1 MNVLKYTE
9 LHWTLNGMES
19 VIKKNNSSVMV
30 QKSNIYKR
38 ECFSILYI
46 TVLLLLNSCN
56 QKKYLSPQPI
66 TVSLKPGIENNDTV
80 ISSPPSEMGLDSFY
94 KKYIDAWG
102 IPVVSSEK
110 VPDEALYSVQKK
122 VKQMVSMREDILEK
136 MIENKIRIA
145 IMAKDEVTTDMPEYR
160 NWNDPSQ
167 SEGID
172 WNTRGRGF
180 GATVELPV
188 SSCAEEN
195 ILCYDKSIDGYY
207 NEDIFIHEFAHS
219 IHGLGIRFIDKN
231 IDKELQQ
238 ALNKATAKGFWKNTY
253 AATNVDEYFAEGV
266 QDWFN
271 VNAKVIPGDG
281 IHNGI
286 STRAELKKYDP
297 TLYAIIK
304 RYFPEN
310 NRKISC
316 HQKN

>member
-1 MNVLKYTE
+1 
-9 LHWTLNGMES
+9 ME
-19 VIKKNNSSVMV
+19 KKLSF
-30 QKSNIYKR
+30 Y
-38 ECFSILYI
+38 ILYI
-46 TVLLLLNSCN
+46 TFVLFVTSCN
-56 QKKYLSPQPI
+56 QKRYSSSQPL
-66 TVSLKPGIENNDTV
+66 TVSLKSGIENNDTV

-94 KKYIDAWG
+94 QKYLDARG
-102 IPVVSSEK
+102 VAIVSSVK
-110 VPDEALYSVQKK
+110 VSDEALFSVQKK
-122 VKQMVSMREDILEK
+122 VKHMVSFREDILKK
-136 MIENKIRIA
+136 MIANKIRIA

-195 ILCYDKSIDGYY
+195 ILCFDKSIDGYY

-219 IHGLGIRFIDKN
+219 IHGLGIRFIDSN
-231 IDKELQQ
+231 IDNELQQ
-238 ALNKATAKGFWKNTY
+238 ALNKATANGLWKNTY
-253 AATNVDEYFAEGV
+253 AATNVEEYFAEGV

-281 IHNGI
+281 IHNEI

-304 RYFPEN
+304 RYFPES

-316 HQKN
+316 HEKID

>member
-1 MNVLKYTE
+1 
-9 LHWTLNGMES
+9 ME
-19 VIKKNNSSVMV
+19 KKLSF
-30 QKSNIYKR
+30 Y
-38 ECFSILYI
+38 ILYI
-46 TVLLLLNSCN
+46 IFVLFVTSCN
-56 QKKYLSPQPI
+56 QKKYLSPQLL
-66 TVSLKPGIENNDTV
+66 TVSLMPGIENNDTV

-94 KKYIDAWG
+94 EKYIDAWG
-102 IPVVSSEK
+102 VAIVSSVK
-110 VPDEALYSVQKK
+110 VSDEALYSVQKK
-122 VKQMVSMREDILEK
+122 VRQMLSLREDVLNK
-136 MIENKIRIA
+136 MIANKIRIA
-145 IMAKDEVTTDMPEYR
+145 IMGKDEVTTDMPEYR

-219 IHGLGIRFIDKN
+219 IHALGIRFIDTN
-231 IDKELQQ
+231 IDKELQL
-238 ALNKATAKGFWKNTY
+238 ALNKATAKGRWKNTY
-253 AATNVDEYFAEGV
+253 AATNLEEYFAEGV

-281 IHNGI
+281 IHNEI

-304 RYFPEN
+304 RYFPQN

-316 HQKN
+316 HEKID